1 MKNFFK
7 VVLVLIVLFFAA
19 MIIIPMV
26 FKGRI
31 MEVVKT
37 EINKTV
43 NAKVEFDEFDLS
55 LLKNFPNFSA
65 SLKGLS
71 VEGIGEFEGDTLVK
85 AGDIR
90 IIINLFD
97 VFKGDSYRVKSI
109 EIFRPQL
116 SLISRTDG
124 AVNWDIALETD
135 EVVPEV
141 KPTEVA
147 SAEISSDD
155 VLMLQL
161 NSLEIYDGSLRYLDE
176 VMKVDVQ
183 IKGLNHKLSGDLSAD
198 FTTLKTNTTIE
209 DFQMD
214 YEGVRYM
221 NDMHIEAKADID
233 ADLKNSIYTFKKNS
247 VRLNNVELGID
258 GSVAMVG
265 EDINTQLTFKTQK
278 TEFKDL
284 LSMVPALYAQNL
296 EGLTTKGTFSIDGM
310 VKGAYTEESL
320 PAFRL
325 SLNVQDGYIQYPDLP
340 QPISNIRMKA
350 FVENPGGDAD
360 NTVVDLE
367 NFHLE
372 LLGNPMDISLKV
384 KQPISDPY
392 IESRLAGRMNLADIS
407 KVYPLD
413 SGDKMLGNFRA
424 DIELQ
429 GKVSDLDR
437 GNYEDFLAIGSL
449 LVSDFSYATPAFQD
463 EVHIRNAQ
471 LNFSPEYLDLVSM
484 KTTIGRNDIAAS
496 GKIRNYMAYALKGD
510 KLMGQLKITSHYL
523 NLNDFIPAEEEVD
536 QKEEVAPE
544 KGAQANVSDV
554 EEIPLEVIEIPGNIA
569 FVLASKIDS
578 LLYDNLIMTNV
589 IGIINIDDHRAS
601 LQNLSMQALQGKM
614 ALNGYYD
621 TKNPKQPDVHF
632 TVGMTNVSIQ
642 ESYKTFASF
651 EALVP
656 VAENTHGNFSTN
668 FDMQLKLDNKMEPDL
683 NSLQA
688 AGTLK
693 TSALEIKSGNALT
706 KLAEQLK
713 MNQLKSIK
721 TDPVNISFI
730 VEDGKVNVKP
740 FDIRFGSYTGVMSGY
755 TSLDR
760 SMNYDLTLAIPLKD
774 LGSSVND
781 VLAGLSKQGIKIGNN
796 EKVNVG
802 IKIIGTVENP
812 KVSADLS
819 QAAGNAAKS
828 LQKQAEEEFNRQKKE
843 MEDKARAELEKKKKE
858 AADQIKKETDKKK
871 KEAEKKA
878 KEEADKLKKK
888 MEDEAKKALEGWF

>member
-221 NDMHIEAKADID
+221 NDMQIEAKADID
-233 ADLKNSIYTFKKNS
+233 ADLKNAIYTFKKNS
-247 VRLNNVELGID
+247 VRLNNVELGFD

-284 LSMVPALYAQNL
+284 LSMVPTIYAQNL

-310 VKGAYTEESL
+310 VKGAYSEESL

-325 SLNVQDGYIQYPDLP
+325 SLNVLDGYIQYPDLP
-340 QPISNIRMKA
+340 QPISNIAMKA
-350 FVENPGGDAD
+350 NVQNPGGDAD
-360 NTVVDLE
+360 NTVVDME

-372 LLGNPMDISLKV
+372 VLGNPMDISLKV
-384 KQPISDPY
+384 ENPISDPY

-413 SGDKMLGNFRA
+413 SGDQMNGNFRA
-424 DIELQ
+424 DIELK
-429 GKVSDLDR
+429 GKVSDLDN
-437 GNYEDFLAIGSL
+437 GYYDDFLAIGSL
-449 LVSDFSYATPAFQD
+449 LVSDFSYKTSALQD
-463 EVHIRNAQ
+463 VVSIHNAQ

-484 KTTIGRNDIAAS
+484 KTRIGRNDIAAS
-496 GKIRNYMAYALKGD
+496 GKIRNYIAYALKGD
-510 KLMGQLKITSHYL
+510 ELMGQLKIRSHYL
-523 NLNDFIPAEEEVD
+523 NLNDFIPAEVAEENS
-536 QKEEVAPE
+536 QKEEVASE
-544 KGAQANVSDV
+544 EVAQENEENV

-569 FVLASKIDS
+569 FVMASKIDS
-578 LLYDNLIMTNV
+578 LIYDKLIMTNV
-589 IGIINIDDHRAS
+589 VGIINIDDHRAS
-601 LQNLSMQALQGKM
+601 LQNLSMKALKGKM
-614 ALNGYYD
+614 ELHGYYD
-621 TKNPKQPDVHF
+621 TKIPKQPDVRF
-632 TVGMTNVSIQ
+632 TVGLKNVSIQ

-656 VAENTHGNFSTN
+656 VAEHTYGDFSTN
-668 FDMQLKLDNKMEPDL
+668 FDMQLKLDDKMEPDL

-688 AGTLK
+688 NGNLTTTK
-693 TSALEIKSGNALT
+693 LEIKSGNALT
-706 KLAEQLK
+706 KLSEQLK
-713 MNQLKSIK
+713 MSQLKSIK
-721 TDPVNISFI
+721 TDPVNISFM
-730 VEDGKVNVKP
+730 VADGKVTVKP

-760 SMNYDLTLAIPLKD
+760 SMNYDLTLAIPIKD
-774 LGSSVND
+774 LGSSVSNA
-781 VLAGLSKQGIKIGNN
+781 LAGLSKQGIKIDQN

-802 IKIIGTVENP
+802 VKITGTVENP

-819 QAAGNAAKS
+819 QAAGSAAKS
-828 LQKQAEEEFNRQKKE
+828 LQKQAEAEFNRKQ
-843 MEDKARAELEKKKKE
+843 KE
-858 AADQIKKETDKKK
+858 AAEKLK

-878 KEEADKLKKK
+878 NKEGDKLKKK
-888 MEDEAKKALEGWF
+888 LEDEAKKALEGWL